1 MTEHYLPIK
10 ESLGYKN
17 VKQALQNVFSVNLD
31 DIQIRAGEYENFS
44 FLFTY
49 NNYFMTM
56 LLSSTKKNT
65 QFNFGEGGMFDILF
79 PNPKYPEHSFLEE
92 TFFHNLLV
100 DEKMSESVE
109 SVFGKAEKSVE
120 HALQV
125 LKDFLDSDDAKVLF
139 RK

>member
-56 LLSSTKKNT
+56 LLSSTKK
-65 QFNFGEGGMFDILF
+65 
-79 PNPKYPEHSFLEE
+79 KY
-92 TFFHNLLV
+92 
-100 DEKMSESVE
+100 SV
-109 SVFGKAEKSVE
+109 
-120 HALQV
+120 
-125 LKDFLDSDDAKVLF
+125 
-139 RK
+139 